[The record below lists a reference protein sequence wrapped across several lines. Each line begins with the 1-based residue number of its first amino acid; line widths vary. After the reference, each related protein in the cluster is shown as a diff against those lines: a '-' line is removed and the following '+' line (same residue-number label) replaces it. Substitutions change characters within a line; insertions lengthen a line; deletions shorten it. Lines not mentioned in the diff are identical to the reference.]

1 MRTCYA
7 SSTQLRARLGNG
19 ERELGWMRNEERPW
33 RVLKE
38 AEVNFER
45 GSWLWPTFRSYWLF
59 FCFRRL
65 RLPHPV
71 TRESHGRHT
80 GVIR

>member
-1 MRTCYA
+1 MPLPCLLGPRA
-7 SSTQLRARLGNG
+7 GEGRQHADILAGSTLLWARLGNG
-19 ERELGWMRNEERPW
+19 ERKLGWMRNEERPW

-59 FCFRRL
+59 LLFR
-65 RLPHPV
+65 
-71 TRESHGRHT
+71 SA
-80 GVIR
+80 